1 MIQDLLPSFSVTEI
15 LSAIC
20 VLSPICNWFVFSEPV
35 SVDPE
40 CEEELQKECGLP

>member
-1 MIQDLLPSFSVTEI
+1 MIQDLLFVIEFLVSFCLLCLGPIRYLFLFTE
-15 LSAIC
+15 S
-20 VLSPICNWFVFSEPV
+20 V